1 MSSDSKVQNV
11 LSLFDGIGGARL
23 ALDGAKISFEEYY
36 ASEIDKNAIKVAMDN
51 FPDIIQLGDITKWRE
66 WKLNGIDLI
75 VGGSPCQG
83 FSLNGKKLNF
93 DDPKSKLF
101 FEFVDIVNHY
111 KPKYFLLENVK
122 MRKDIQEAISDILGV
137 EPILINSGLV
147 SAQNRERLYWTNI
160 PNMVQPIDEGI
171 FLTDVIDV
179 SLNESE
185 FIEGE
190 LEEYFKHKEGKMT
203 SRGLC
208 HIGTAKL
215 NGMESIKRVYRIDG
229 KSPTLQT
236 STGGNRES
244 KIAIGIDS
252 WRKLTPLEYERL
264 QTFPDN
270 YTQGI
275 PKTQRYNVLGN
286 GFTVKVIQ
294 HIFESIQ

>member
-1 MSSDSKVQNV
+1 MSSEPKVQNV

-51 FPDIIQLGDITKWRE
+51 FPDIIQLGDIKNWRE
-66 WKLNGIDLI
+66 WELDGIDLI

-93 DDPKSKLF
+93 NDPKSKLF
-101 FEFVDIVNHY
+101 FEFVEIVNHY

-122 MRKDIQEAISDILGV
+122 MRKDIQEAISEILGV

-160 PNMVQPIDEGI
+160 PNISQPIDEGI
-171 FLTDVIDV
+171 FLTDVIDF

-185 FIEGE
+185 FIGGE
-190 LEEYFKHKEGKMT
+190 LEEYFEHKEGKMT

-215 NGMESIKRVYRIDG
+215 NGMDSIKRVYHIDG

-264 QTFPDN
+264 QTFSDN

>member
-1 MSSDSKVQNV
+1 MKIRNV
-11 LSLFDGIGGARL
+11 LSLFDGIACGRL
-23 ALDGAKISFEEYY
+23 ALERTKIDFEKYY

-66 WKLNGIDLI
+66 WELNGIDLI
-75 VGGSPCQG
+75 IGGSPCQG

-122 MRKDIQEAISDILGV
+122 MRKDIQEAISEILGV

-160 PNMVQPIDEGI
+160 PNISQPNDEKTYLKDI
-171 FLTDVIDV
+171 VEE
-179 SLNESE
+179 SLNCSE
-185 FIEGE
+185 ACDGE
-190 LEEYFKHKEGKMT
+190 LEEYFKGKEGKIT
-203 SRGLC
+203 NRGLC
-208 HIGTAKL
+208 HIGTAEL
-215 NGMESIKRVYRIDG
+215 NGMDSIKRVYHVCG

-236 STGGNRES
+236 STGGNREA
-244 KIAIGIDS
+244 KISVGEYR

-264 QTFPDN
+264 QTVPDG
-270 YTQGI
+270 YTKGI

-286 GFTVKVIQ
+286 GFTVKVIE
-294 HIFESIQ
+294 HILGRIKNEN

>member
-1 MSSDSKVQNV
+1 MSSEPKVQNV

-36 ASEIDKNAIKVAMDN
+36 ASEIDKNAIKVSMDN
-51 FPDIIQLGDITKWRE
+51 FPDIIQLGDIKNWRE
-66 WKLNGIDLI
+66 WELDGIDLI

-160 PNMVQPIDEGI
+160 PNIVQPIDEGI

-215 NGMESIKRVYRIDG
+215 NGMDSIKRVYRIDG

-294 HIFESIQ
+294 YIFESIQ